1 MRPERIGLT
10 LNERELFEWSV
21 ILKTGKQA
29 VQRTF
34 AFYNFEYAT
43 VFAAVIGYAAEEWQ
57 VFPHLVISTAV
68 AEAVPTKVVVTL
80 AHSDLKPEHLDL
92 AAVIESAWMDQM
104 EETTGTR

>member
-10 LNERELFEWSV
+10 LDERELFEWSV

-29 VQRTF
+29 VQRTY

-43 VFAAVIGYAAEEWQ
+43 EFVAEVGLAAEEWQ
-57 VFPHLVISTAV
+57 VFPHLVISTPV

-92 AAVIESAWMDQM
+92 AVVIEAAWVAQM
-104 EETTGTR
+104 GTAS